1 MTKKILVVCLLFVA
15 IYFFISAPPI
25 QKNFLYPFPYRATV
39 ENYSSRWKVDKFLAI
54 AVMKVES
61 NFSERACSPSGAVG
75 LMQIMPET
83 AAWIA
88 YQLGETPEEASG
100 DIKNLRDPET
110 NIRYGTWY
118 LAELMEEFKG
128 NDVLALAAYNAGRGN
143 VHEWIKENH
152 WNENFSDVDK
162 IPYAETRDYVKRVL
176 HCRKKYKK
184 LYSTNDFISAPIAL
198 HELRFVC
205 LRNLSKSEL
214 NTQMFNAIN
223 SSFKFSF

>member
-1 MTKKILVVCLLFVA
+1 MTLKKILTICAAMLA
-15 IYFFISAPPI
+15 IYAVMSLPTV
-25 QKNFLYPFPYRATV
+25 QKKFLYPFPYRSTI

-54 AVMKVES
+54 SVMKVES
-61 NFSERACSPSGAVG
+61 NFTEAACSQSGAVG

-88 YQLGETPEEASG
+88 YQLGEVPDEIAD

-118 LAELMEEFKG
+118 LAELEDEFNG

-143 VHEWIKENH
+143 VREWMKKNR
-152 WNENFSDVDK
+152 WQENFSDIDK

-176 HCRKKYKK
+176 HCREKYAK
-184 LYSTNDFISAPIAL
+184 LYSSQSLGATPIAL
-198 HELRFVC
+198 HELRFAR
-205 LRNLSKSEL
+205 LKNLSL
-214 NTQMFNAIN
+214 
-223 SSFKFSF
+223 

>member
-1 MTKKILVVCLLFVA
+1 MIKKILAICAAFVA
-15 IYFFISAPPI
+15 MYFLISVPTV
-25 QKNFLYPFPYRATV
+25 QKKFLYPFPYRSTV

-61 NFSERACSPSGAVG
+61 NFSEAAHSHSGAVG

-88 YQLGETPEEASG
+88 YQLDEKPEEAAD

-118 LAELMEEFKG
+118 LAELENEFKG

-152 WNENFSDVDK
+152 WSENFSDVDK

-176 HCRKKYKK
+176 HCREKYAK
-184 LYSTNDFISAPIAL
+184 LYSTNEFISTPIAL
-198 HELRFVC
+198 HELRFAR
-205 LRNLSKSEL
+205 LKNLSL
-214 NTQMFNAIN
+214 
-223 SSFKFSF
+223 